1 MRRRLAFLSAVG
13 FISAFSAA
21 ACGVEEQVQ
30 QRAEE
35 EVQQQ
40 VEEEMQNLQKRV
52 EEKVGKGQ

>member
-13 FISAFSAA
+13 FVSAFSVA

-30 QRAEE
+30 QRVEE

-40 VEEEMQNLQKRV
+40 IEEEVQEGQQWVEEQIQ
-52 EEKVGKGQ
+52 

>member
-1 MRRRLAFLSAVG
+1 MRRRFAFLSAVG
-13 FISAFSAA
+13 FISAFSVA

-30 QRAEE
+30 QR
-35 EVQQQ
+35 

>member
-1 MRRRLAFLSAVG
+1 MLSIVG
-13 FISAFSAA
+13 FISVFSAA

-30 QRAEE
+30 QRVEE